1 MSQKSRQKDRAAQR
15 AQPRR
20 ASVDCSIMKSPYHIF
35 RPEKRQCP
43 ANTSHADPKP
53 RSKFLFLGQ
62 IGQVSAQLRDI

>member
-1 MSQKSRQKDRAAQR
+1 
-15 AQPRR
+15 
-20 ASVDCSIMKSPYHIF
+20 MKSPYHIF

-43 ANTSHADPKP
+43 ANTSHAAPKP